1 MGRYEVLTTATAAEF
16 ARPYLSGPTSAC
28 EEIGD
33 GNLNYVF
40 RVTAA
45 GGSVI
50 VKQAP
55 PYLRAAG
62 EGWPLSRSRAEVEAR
77 ALLVHAKRCPL
88 LLPSL
93 LGYDESLSA
102 LVLEDLR
109 DHTTWREEVIDGRYS
124 AGVAELV
131 GRYCADVLVGT
142 SDVVLSVTE
151 RNALRRDFGYTDLC
165 ALTANLVLTAPF
177 VEDESNRLDDHLIEA
192 AAALRA
198 DKMLQSR
205 VAELRFTF
213 MTRAEAL
220 VHGDLHTGSV
230 MVNGRDVRVIDLE
243 FAFFGPLGLDPGML
257 LANLALSR
265 LSKEVAGDR
274 AGARYLDEAAQ
285 EFWSSFADEVAR
297 HWPAHQPWMHR
308 FLSGVLAD
316 AARFAGAEM
325 VRRIVGLAHV
335 KDVDSLP
342 LALRSEVQARA
353 LAGGRALLLAAAVRT
368 VDELWHIA
376 ISEDSYL

>member
-1 MGRYEVLTTATAAEF
+1 MARYEVLTTATAAEF
-16 ARPYLSGPTSAC
+16 ARPFLDGDPIAC
-28 EEIGD
+28 DEIGD

-40 RVTAA
+40 RVSTATS
-45 GGSVI
+45 SVI

-55 PYLRAAG
+55 PYLRVAG

-77 ALLVHAKRCPL
+77 ALPVHAKHCPL
-88 LLPSL
+88 ALPSL
-93 LGYDESLSA
+93 LGYDEDLSV

-109 DHTTWREEVIDGRYS
+109 EHITWREEIIEGRYS

-142 SDVVLSVTE
+142 SDVALSVTE
-151 RNALRRDFGYTDLC
+151 RNALKRDFGYTDLC

-177 VEDESNRLDDHLIEA
+177 VDDESNRLDDHLIEA
-192 AAALRA
+192 AAALRV
-198 DKMLQSR
+198 DKALQGR

-230 MVNGRDVRVIDLE
+230 MVNGDDVRVIDLE

-257 LANLALSR
+257 MANLALSR
-265 LSKEVAGDR
+265 LCKEVSGDH
-274 AGARYLDEAAQ
+274 AGALYLDGAALD
-285 EFWSSFADEVAR
+285 FWSSFVDGVAR
-297 HWPAHQPWMHR
+297 QWPARQPWMHR
-308 FLSGVLAD
+308 FLSGVLTD

-335 KDVDSLP
+335 KDVDRLP
-342 LALRSEVQARA
+342 LPLRSEVQARA
-353 LAGGRALLLAAAVRT
+353 LAGGRALLLAGPVRT
-368 VDELWHIA
+368 VGELWHIA